1 LAGGDLHS
9 AIGGER
15 PARRDWRG
23 ETCAVQLTG
32 RDLRGAI
39 GGERTSLRARDLM
52 GGEPRATC
60 AERWAARDLM
70 VGEST
75 WKQVLFE
82 VEVHALVDVCS
93 CRFTFSSTCS

>member
-1 LAGGDLHS
+1 LAGGDLRG

-75 WKQVLFE
+75 WN
-82 VEVHALVDVCS
+82 VDGNKC
-93 CRFTFSSTCS
+93 FLK